1 MKGARVLERL
11 VSQYQDQV
19 MEQNDVLV
27 TLADGVILLEKDKEH
42 QKLILIKIEPSQGH
56 LPLRIQD
63 ILEGR

>member
-1 MKGARVLERL
+1 MKETRVLERL

-27 TLADGVILLEKDKEH
+27 TLEDGVIVLEKDKEN
-42 QKLILIKIEPSQGH
+42 QKLILIKIEPSQEH